1 MIELDSL
8 EMRVGLGQ
16 FRELSDE
23 RLQFIKQCGVDDFQL
38 NTPEMPGQHR
48 WEYEDLAQLVSRAEQ
63 YELRL
68 MALENVP
75 NTFWDKIMLG
85 QPGREEQ
92 LQNMCQ
98 TVRNMGRAGIPILGY
113 HFMPNG
119 VWRTDRQKPVRGNAL
134 ATAFH
139 YETASKLTSDQIPQY
154 SLTPHLPADL
164 DQQMTD
170 DQMWDNYDWY
180 LERILPVCEE
190 AGVRLALHPDDPPVP
205 SLGGVARIFRNFD
218 NFNRAMQTFD
228 SPFHGLDFCHGCWS
242 EMRGGEGVQEA
253 LECFASAGKIFYVHL
268 RDVQGTVDDFTECFL
283 GDGNCDPVE
292 TIRTLKRA
300 GFRGFII
307 PDHVPQMV
315 DDTDWG
321 HRGRAYTVGYIE
333 ALIRA
338 VAP

>member
-1 MIELDSL
+1 
-8 EMRVGLGQ
+8 
-16 FRELSDE
+16 
-23 RLQFIKQCGVDDFQL
+23 
-38 NTPEMPGQHR
+38 
-48 WEYEDLAQLVSRAEQ
+48 
-63 YELRL
+63 
-68 MALENVP
+68 
-75 NTFWDKIMLG
+75 MLG
-85 QPGREEQ
+85 LAGREEQ

-139 YETASKLTSDQIPQY
+139 YQTAAKVKAEDISQY
-154 SLTPHLPADL
+154 SFKHPRLSDNL
-164 DQQMTD
+164 DYSLSD
-170 DQMWDNYDWY
+170 EQMWENYEWY

-190 AGVRLALHPDDPPVP
+190 AGVRLALHPDDPPVE
-205 SLGGVARIFRNFD
+205 SLGGIARIFRNLE
-218 NFNRAMQTFD
+218 NFQRAMNTFD

-242 EMRGGEGVQEA
+242 EMRGGEGVQQA
-253 LECFASAGKIFYVHL
+253 LEHFASAGKIFL
-268 RDVQGTVDDFTECFL
+268 RPLAPMCRGRSMILRNAFSVMAIANPVD
-283 GDGNCDPVE
+283 
-292 TIRTLKRA
+292 TIRTLKQA

-338 VAP
+338 VDS